1 VHVPQEL
8 VESCQRGDPG
18 AFEELVRT
26 THRSVFSMV
35 HRIVGNPDD
44 AADVAQDVYVRVW
57 RGLRNFRG
65 DANFSTWL
73 YRVAANTALTHVKR
87 RARAGTPV
95 DPETMPEIP
104 VTDAAEQRADADV
117 LERAMAKLPPAQR
130 AVVVLK
136 DVYGWTCEEIGKEM
150 GSTEGAVKVRLFRA
164 RQRLADQLATEG
176 VVVPMNKP
184 FGKRKKATS

>member
-1 VHVPQEL
+1 MHVPREL
-8 VESCQRGDPG
+8 VESCQRGDLG

-26 THRSVFSMV
+26 THRSVFSLV
-35 HRIVGNPDD
+35 QRIVGNPDD
-44 AADVAQDVYVRVW
+44 AADVTQDVYVRVW

-73 YRVAANTALTHVKR
+73 YRVAANTALTQIKR

-95 DPETMPEIP
+95 DPETMVDVPT
-104 VTDAAEQRADADV
+104 VDGAEQRADADV
-117 LERAMAKLPPAQR
+117 LERVLAKLPPAQR

-164 RQRLADQLATEG
+164 RQRLADQLAAEG
-176 VVVPMNKP
+176 IVVPMTKQ
-184 FGKRKKATS
+184 KRKKASS